1 MVTVTPFHGPCSWIR
16 QWDRAPDPIPT
27 YLHGGPRATETA
39 IISEV
44 LRRHTRVQSIPRRGR
59 GPVVS
64 PCSYGICRT
73 PVRKLKIRQRY
84 VRKKTLPV
92 TGKRV
97 SSINIVSNFR
107 AFLFFLSFFFSFT
120 DFQTAESKRIE
131 RPCETSNAENIS
143 LRRDI
148 QARVAK
154 RTWNSWSCFKIKY
167 ERRVII
173 EIQRFD
179 LTRKIF
185 YFSIR
190 TREIWI
196 QLSLNCSCV

>member
-107 AFLFFLSFFFSFT
+107 AFLFFLSFFFFLLQISRLPNRSELRDPARLRTPRIFHYVEI
-120 DFQTAESKRIE
+120 FKPEWQKELGTADPVLKSNTNVELSLK
-131 RPCETSNAENIS
+131 SNA
-143 LRRDI
+143 
-148 QARVAK
+148 
-154 RTWNSWSCFKIKY
+154 
-167 ERRVII
+167 
-173 EIQRFD
+173 
-179 LTRKIF
+179 
-185 YFSIR
+185 SI
-190 TREIWI
+190 
-196 QLSLNCSCV
+196 